1 MAAGEKCFKA
11 FGYPDEQFEAV
22 ISESLHCGIC
32 SCVFK
37 DPVMCKNEHCFC
49 RGCITKHLENYHTCP
64 CCNQDL
70 TVETL
75 ADAPRIFKNLLSEQR
90 IRCDHHD
97 RGCQEIV
104 QLGNLASHVAVC
116 GKAPILCENEECSSE
131 INREDQFRHEN
142 EECRFRE
149 VKCRNCKEMSSMVQE
164 IGTRLDGLS
173 EHVQKL
179 DTSVSSV
186 KEQSTEVKT
195 GLTALEDKFTE
206 IENKFGDRL
215 GRIENRFEKVEIN
228 SENVGNKFE
237 KMENKFTDRFK
248 EMENRFKKVETQL
261 LQTEDLVFKHGQH
274 GAERDK
280 RENSRSDE
288 ACAAESSSGTEDT
301 QQSNEYAYLVA
312 GGYGNDGKPLSSAE
326 VFDKTSNSWIP
337 LKPMKMCRGESSS
350 VVYNGQVFVT
360 GGTSDGK
367 NILSS
372 IEKFSSN
379 VNPLVPPC
387 WSYFPLN
394 LPRALKGHYTIVY
407 HDRMLVIGGYNEETK
422 TCSNLIYEVQLQ
434 FPFNVKVL
442 AKLPSKPLEG
452 CGVVLVNDKILIFG
466 GCSENYLVG
475 CANVTI
481 YDITKNEVKELAPLL
496 YGLFNM
502 AIVKFGE
509 NVILAGGSGYYDFPG
524 KNTVI
529 SYNIETQ
536 KSIELPPMKNYRYEC
551 RAVLDGNSLVV
562 MGGKDAKSNLQ
573 SSVEVFDFKTS
584 KWRYLPS
591 MKEARRAFTA
601 EIV

>member
-1 MAAGEKCFKA
+1 MAAKEKCFQA

-75 ADAPRIFKNLLSEQR
+75 ADAPRFFKNLLSEQR
-90 IRCDHHD
+90 IRCDHHV

-116 GKAPILCENEECSSE
+116 GKAPVLCENEKCSSE
-131 INREDQFRHEN
+131 INREDQFRHQN

-164 IGTRLDGLS
+164 IGTSLDGLS
-173 EHVQKL
+173 EQVQKL
-179 DTSVSSV
+179 DTSVTSV

-195 GLTALEDKFTE
+195 GLTAFEDKFAE
-206 IENKFGDRL
+206 MENKFGDKL
-215 GRIENRFEKVEIN
+215 GGMENRFEKVEIN
-228 SENVGNKFE
+228 CENAGIKFE
-237 KMENKFTDRFK
+237 KVKNKFIDRFK
-248 EMENRFKKVETQL
+248 EMENRFKEVENQL
-261 LQTEDLVFKHGQH
+261 LQIEDLRFRDGQH
-274 GAERDK
+274 IAERDEK
-280 RENSRSDE
+280 ENARSDQ
-288 ACAAESSSGTEDT
+288 ACAAMSSSGMKDIK
-301 QQSNEYAYLVA
+301 QPGEYAYLVA
-312 GGYGNDGKPLSSAE
+312 GGYGKDGKPLSSAE

-337 LKPMKMCRGESSS
+337 LKPMKTCRAESSS

-367 NILSS
+367 NILSN

-394 LPRALKGHYTIVY
+394 LPRALKEHYTVVY
-407 HDRMLVIGGYNEETK
+407 HDRMLVIGGYCEENK
-422 TCSNLIYEVQLQ
+422 NYSNSIYEVQLH
-434 FPFNVKVL
+434 FPFTTKIL
-442 AKLPSKPLEG
+442 AKFPSPRPMKG
-452 CGVVLVNDKILIFG
+452 CGVVLLNDKILIFG
-466 GCSENYLVG
+466 GGERFWPTGS
-475 CANVTI
+475 ANVTM
-481 YDITKNEVKELAPLL
+481 YDITKNEFKELEPLP
-496 YGLFNM
+496 YRVCNI
-502 AIVKFGE
+502 ATVKCGE
-509 NVILAGGSGYYDFPG
+509 NVVLAGDQDGLAVRNS
-524 KNTVI
+524 VI

-536 KSIELPPMKNYRYEC
+536 KSTELPVMKKYRCEC
-551 RAVLDGNSLVV
+551 RAVVDGNSLVV
-562 MGGKDAKSNLQ
+562 MGGRNQKGNLE
-573 SSVEVFDFKTS
+573 SSVETLDFRTS
-584 KWRYLPS
+584 KWRNLPS
-591 MKEARRAFTA
+591 MKEARSAFTA